1 MTRVGAYEAKT
12 HLSSLLDRVAE
23 GESFTITKHG
33 HAVAVMKPVAERDRR
48 PLDEVVADLRE
59 FRKRF
64 RLDGV
69 SLRDLIEEGRR

>member
-23 GESFTITKHG
+23 GESITITKHG
-33 HAVAVMKPVAERDRR
+33 HAVAVMKPAAEQDRR

-59 FRKRF
+59 FRRRW
-64 RLDGV
+64 RLDGS
-69 SLRDLIEEGRR
+69 SLRDMIEEGRR